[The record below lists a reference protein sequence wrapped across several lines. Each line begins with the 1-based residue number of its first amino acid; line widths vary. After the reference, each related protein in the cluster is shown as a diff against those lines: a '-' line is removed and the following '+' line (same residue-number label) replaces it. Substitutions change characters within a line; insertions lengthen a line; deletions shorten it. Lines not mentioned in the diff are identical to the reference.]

1 MTSDIKLKVSS
12 HKKHWLFSPLATAG
26 SLILLLVIIL
36 RIPSFVEP
44 YWYGDEGIYLTI
56 GTAMNNGAVLY
67 KDIIDHKTPLI
78 YYFARVGSQLSFRIL
93 LTVWMATASLA
104 FFAILHRLTHRVW
117 LSTGFASLFVIFTS
131 LPFLEGNIP
140 NGELFVMGFALVG
153 LWVFLR
159 TDYGLDLLTKKAVTS
174 SKLSKPSKS
183 SLIYWVVAGCC
194 MGGAIL
200 SKVPALFDA
209 GALFLIGWLAGWD
222 AQLAKGW
229 RFNGQWWR
237 QVLISWGFLAFGVAA
252 PVLLSILYFISIGAG
267 KEYLDFGLL
276 YNFHYVQNWSIGHLP
291 AWGQLFFTL
300 PVKAAI
306 VALAL
311 IKLTLLGKWIARPVR
326 WATGWFYLALFASI
340 LSNRPYPHYFLQ
352 VIPPLLLT
360 IALVT
365 HELTAIDRESV
376 KIINRLFTFAAAV
389 TSVLVMAAVWYSLR
403 IGHYPVVS
411 YYESFINVATKK
423 TTPVEYRNSFNS
435 YLDDNYA
442 ASEILKSS
450 SEKKIFIW
458 GTNPMLYAL
467 SGKQPVGKFT
477 VAFHIQDLNRYQE
490 TIDAVRTELPQ
501 YIVVMKGE
509 SIVLPGLDNL
519 LRSKYLKNRTF
530 DHFTVWSRRSVTLP
544 SQQRARR

>member
-1 MTSDIKLKVSS
+1 MTSDIKPKVSPP
-12 HKKHWLFSPLATAG
+12 KKHWLFSPLATAA

-104 FFAILHRLTHRVW
+104 FFAILQRLTHRVW
-117 LSTGFASLFVIFTS
+117 LSAGFASLFVVFTS

-153 LWVFLR
+153 LWIFLR
-159 TDYGLDLLTKKAVTS
+159 TALGLDLLTKKTTAS

-200 SKVPALFDA
+200 TKVPALFDA

-237 QVLISWGFLAFGVAA
+237 QILFSWGFLALGVVT

-276 YNFHYVQNWSIGHLP
+276 YNFHYVQNWSISHLP
-291 AWGQLFFTL
+291 TWGQMFFTL
-300 PVKAAI
+300 PIKAGI
-306 VALAL
+306 MALAL
-311 IKLTLLGKWIARPVR
+311 IKLTLLGKWISRPVR

-352 VIPPLLLT
+352 VIPALLLT

-365 HELTAIDRESV
+365 HELTTKDRESV
-376 KIINRLFTFAAAV
+376 KIINKLFTFAAAV
-389 TSVLVMAAVWYSLR
+389 TSILVMAAVWYALR
-403 IGHYPVVS
+403 IGHYPVIS
-411 YYESFINVATKK
+411 YYASFINLATHK

-435 YLDDNYA
+435 YLEDNYA

-477 VAFHIQDLNRYQE
+477 VAFHIQDLDRYQE

-519 LRSKYLKNRTF
+519 LRSKYLKNRSF
-530 DHFTVWSRRSVTLP
+530 DHFTIWSRRSAALP
-544 SQQRARR
+544 SQQRAQR